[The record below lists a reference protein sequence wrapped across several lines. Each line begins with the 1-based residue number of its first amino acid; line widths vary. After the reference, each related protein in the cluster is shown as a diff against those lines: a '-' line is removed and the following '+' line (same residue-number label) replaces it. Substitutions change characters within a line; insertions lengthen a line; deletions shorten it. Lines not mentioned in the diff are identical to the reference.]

1 MTDWIAEPWAGPER
15 RHHTHDGSAD
25 LARELGGMEARLR
38 AVEEASRT
46 QGIDIKAIL
55 RVLNEA
61 RGGWKTL
68 VWVAGL
74 SGLVGAIASKL
85 MPFVPFR

>member
-1 MTDWIAEPWAGPER
+1 MSDWEQPPPWNGLESR
-15 RHHTHDGSAD
+15 RLGDAM

-38 AVEEASRT
+38 AVEEASRG
-46 QGIDIKAIL
+46 QGTDIKTIL

-61 RGGWKTL
+61 QGGWKTL

-74 SGLVGAIASKL
+74 SGLVGAVAAKV
-85 MPFVPFR
+85 MPFMPFKG